1 MNFHQLHIFYTVSEK
16 GSFSAAAQALHMTQ
30 PAVTMQVQ
38 ALEDY
43 FGTKL
48 FNRST
53 KKIML
58 SDAGRTLLPFALRS
72 MELMRQTDQAMAAYT
87 HMLEGRLLL
96 GSSLTI
102 GEYVLPRLLAP
113 FGQAYPNISVM
124 LKIMNT
130 TQIME
135 EITKHQL
142 NFGLIEA
149 EVTHPD
155 MVIEPVMEDELKLI
169 VPGGHEL
176 AGRSEVLLEEA
187 LRFPFVLRE
196 QGSGTRRVM
205 EEQLLSKGMDL
216 DELQVVM
223 ELGSTGAVKSAVEA
237 GLGITMLSP
246 STVRHEVALGL
257 LKIVNISDAS
267 FKRQFYAIHQKS
279 TLLPIHA
286 VTFLTFLRQH
296 AED

>member
-72 MELMRQTDQAMAAYT
+72 IELMRQTDQAMAAYT

-113 FGQAYPNISVM
+113 FGKAYPNISVM

-169 VPGGHEL
+169 VPEGHDL
-176 AGRSEVLLEEA
+176 AERSEVLLEEA

-257 LKIVNISDAS
+257 LKIINITDAS